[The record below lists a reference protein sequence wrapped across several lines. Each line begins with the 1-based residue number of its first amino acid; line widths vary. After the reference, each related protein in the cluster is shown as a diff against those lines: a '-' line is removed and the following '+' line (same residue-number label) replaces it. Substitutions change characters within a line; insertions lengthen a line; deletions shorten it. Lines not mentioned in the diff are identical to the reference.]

1 MIFCLNAPFGAPC
14 FLTARRVAP
23 LWPGKTSYRIA
34 SGRKSTPLTSKHE
47 ARLPDFSLRLLASP
61 RTARWMSF
69 APEIAA
75 IVCMSLLHNTSHLES
90 NRKVVEWKERR

>member
-1 MIFCLNAPFGAPC
+1 MHLLALGAFG
-14 FLTARRVAP
+14 LSGVSYP

-34 SGRKSTPLTSKHE
+34 SGRKSTSPASKHE
-47 ARLPDFSLRLLASP
+47 VRLPDFSLRLLASP

-75 IVCMSLLHNTSHLES
+75 IVGVSLVHNASHLES
-90 NRKVVEWKERR
+90 NRKVVEWKDRQ